1 MSSQVYTSFYLTKD
15 EFLRKPQKSELTKE
29 IEKNMQTPPP
39 AAIPQDDEATAIMID
54 FMAYARKVAV
64 KKLNLMTFGDLVKK
78 LWNTFIY
85 LSRDCNRIDIIFD
98 LYLQQSIKQ
107 CERDRRSKH
116 DAINTIIS
124 RTDQPL
130 PVDME
135 SFWSSTENKV
145 RLQQFFIKWMIET
158 YKDCKPVYLGGSHLT
173 DLTACMKLVQG
184 NEGYER
190 LLKCDHEEAD
200 DRIMFHVNHAVTV
213 DKFRRVIVASADTDV
228 FICLVYHF
236 IQWVH
241 FGMKELWVL
250 CGKGSSTRAIPVHD
264 VVSGIDSSVAESLPA
279 IHALSGCDS
288 TSKIGT
294 KKSALKTAQALRCEQ
309 VLSFAK
315 APIMDGMIRS
325 AEKYLVACISSDNTV
340 GTFDKLR
347 YNIYHKKTFQL
358 DLEKLPCTSAS
369 VHLHIKRAY
378 LQCYR
383 WLHAPYLENVPLD
396 PTEYG
401 YTLDKKGHLSPEI
414 VHDVL
419 PSDFPTP
426 CSCIK
431 CAISTVCP
439 CRVRNITCC

>member
-1 MSSQVYTSFYLTKD
+1 
-15 EFLRKPQKSELTKE
+15 
-29 IEKNMQTPPP
+29 
-39 AAIPQDDEATAIMID
+39 
-54 FMAYARKVAV
+54 
-64 KKLNLMTFGDLVKK
+64 
-78 LWNTFIY
+78 
-85 LSRDCNRIDIIFD
+85 
-98 LYLQQSIKQ
+98 
-107 CERDRRSKH
+107 
-116 DAINTIIS
+116 
-124 RTDQPL
+124 
-130 PVDME
+130 
-135 SFWSSTENKV
+135 
-145 RLQQFFIKWMIET
+145 MIET

-241 FGMKELWVL
+241 FGMKQLWVL
-250 CGKGSSTRAIPVHD
+250 CGNGSSTRAIPVHD
-264 VVSGIDSSVAESLPA
+264 VVSGIDYSVAESLPA

-358 DLEKLPCTSAS
+358 DLEKL
-369 VHLHIKRAY
+369 H
-378 LQCYR
+378 
-383 WLHAPYLENVPLD
+383 
-396 PTEYG
+396 
-401 YTLDKKGHLSPEI
+401 
-414 VHDVL
+414 
-419 PSDFPTP
+419 
-426 CSCIK
+426 
-431 CAISTVCP
+431 
-439 CRVRNITCC
+439 CRVHRLVFTSI

>member
-1 MSSQVYTSFYLTKD
+1 M
-15 EFLRKPQKSELTKE
+15 
-29 IEKNMQTPPP
+29 
-39 AAIPQDDEATAIMID
+39 
-54 FMAYARKVAV
+54 
-64 KKLNLMTFGDLVKK
+64 
-78 LWNTFIY
+78 W
-85 LSRDCNRIDIIFD
+85 
-98 LYLQQSIKQ
+98 
-107 CERDRRSKH
+107 
-116 DAINTIIS
+116 
-124 RTDQPL
+124 
-130 PVDME
+130 
-135 SFWSSTENKV
+135 
-145 RLQQFFIKWMIET
+145 
-158 YKDCKPVYLGGSHLT
+158 
-173 DLTACMKLVQG
+173 
-184 NEGYER
+184 
-190 LLKCDHEEAD
+190 
-200 DRIMFHVNHAVTV
+200 
-213 DKFRRVIVASADTDV
+213 
-228 FICLVYHF
+228 
-236 IQWVH
+236 
-241 FGMKELWVL
+241 
-250 CGKGSSTRAIPVHD
+250 KGSSTRAIPVHD

-401 YTLDKKGHLSPEI
+401 YTLDKKGQLSPEI

-426 CSCIK
+426 CN
-431 CAISTVCP
+431 STQLNVYLP
-439 CRVRNITCC
+439 ILENIDTIIEHQMAGCQRGLSLSKLATHGYNNVITTHINAL